1 MEIEE
6 CAKHGFCACVPA
18 VKCHKYCMLCVVFVV
33 LWNMMI
39 VFGFVTFN
47 SFNVCFSL
55 SSSLPFCALFTPMYW
70 LCSLY
75 ITHYTKM
82 KQITSIMITQNTITQ
97 RKHIICHIAV
107 LLCGC
112 YSAKKISCVLSLF
125 VKYTH
130 VCVESHLSFKSIKSI
145 I

>member
-1 MEIEE
+1 VPSM
-6 CAKHGFCACVPA
+6 GFVLVYPA

-33 LWNMMI
+33 LWNNMI

-75 ITHYTKM
+75 VTHYTKM
-82 KQITSIMITQNTITQ
+82 KQITSIKITQNTITQ
-97 RKHIICHIAV
+97 RKHIICRIAV
-107 LLCGC
+107 LLFDC
-112 YSAKKISCVLSLF
+112 YSAKEMCCVLSLF
-125 VKYTH
+125 LQYTH
-130 VCVESHLSFKSIKSI
+130 VWVESHLSFKSII
-145 I
+145 